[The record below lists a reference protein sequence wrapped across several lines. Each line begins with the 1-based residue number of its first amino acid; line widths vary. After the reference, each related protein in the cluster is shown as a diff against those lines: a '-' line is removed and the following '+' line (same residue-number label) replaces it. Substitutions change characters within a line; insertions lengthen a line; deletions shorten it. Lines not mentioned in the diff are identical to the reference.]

1 MKLVRFSDPRQF
13 QDRVSPFLVQLEA
26 ENNLPLGIIA
36 NLVGGEFR
44 EQSPYLAA
52 VEDGGEIQFVVLRTP
67 PFPALFSHS
76 DPVPGQEITQ
86 LVLDDLRDVFGANLS
101 GVTANKPLAA
111 VLRQSWVQ
119 RTGLNSELDMAMRIY
134 KLEEVRTPEGVPG
147 RLQKAGPGDRELLE
161 EWYAGFHREALGEE
175 QSPEKVRKQVEKFLT
190 SDPGQRGL
198 RVWKVKDQLV
208 SMAGYSGP
216 TPHGIRVGAVFT
228 PHQHRK
234 NGFASACVA
243 SLSQELLD
251 EGFSFCF
258 LFTDLQNPTSNQ
270 IYQEIGYQPVGD
282 VDTYRFFPLDREV
295 DK

>member
-44 EQSPYLAA
+44 EQPPYLAA
-52 VEDGGEIQFVVLRTP
+52 VEDGGEIQFVALRTP

-76 DPVPGQEITQ
+76 DPVPGQETIQ

-111 VLRQSWVQ
+111 VLHQSWVQ

-175 QSPEKVRKQVEKFLT
+175 QSPEKARKQVENFLT

-198 RVWKVKDQLV
+198 RVWKVNDQLV

-216 TPHGIRVGAVFT
+216 TPHGIRVGAVYT
-228 PHQHRK
+228 PPRHRK
-234 NGFASACVA
+234 KGYASACVA
-243 SLSQELLD
+243 ALSQELLD

-270 IYQEIGYQPVGD
+270 IYQDIGYQPVGD
-282 VDTYRFFPLDREV
+282 VDTYQFYPLDREV
-295 DK
+295 DQ